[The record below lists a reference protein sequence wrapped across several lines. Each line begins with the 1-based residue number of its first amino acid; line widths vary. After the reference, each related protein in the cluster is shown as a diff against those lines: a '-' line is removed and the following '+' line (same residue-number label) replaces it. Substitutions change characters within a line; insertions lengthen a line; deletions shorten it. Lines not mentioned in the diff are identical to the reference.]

1 MFNNHKPGGILMMT
15 DAAEWRLV
23 LELLNEQAYGVLG
36 TNHKG
41 HAYASLVAFSATA
54 DIRSIYFATTRA
66 TRKYLNLAADDQIA
80 LLVDNRTAQ
89 AQAQALYEAAAV
101 TAYGTA
107 TEVAA
112 AEHAD
117 VLESYL
123 ARHPQLKTFVSSP
136 TTALFRIEVES
147 YHLVQRF
154 QNVTEFRMTRCT
166 G

>member
-1 MFNNHKPGGILMMT
+1 MT
-15 DAAEWRLV
+15 IEAEEWQLV
-23 LELLNEQAYGVLG
+23 LKLLNEQSFGVLG

-41 HAYASLVAFSATA
+41 HPYASLVAFTATTEA
-54 DIRSIYFATTRA
+54 RFLYFATTRA
-66 TRKYLNLAADDQIA
+66 TRKYLNMAADDQIA

-89 AQAQALYEAAAV
+89 AQALYEAAAL

-107 TEVAA
+107 TEVTVP
-112 AEHAD
+112 EHAK

-136 TTALFRIEVES
+136 TTAIFRIEVES

-154 QNVTEFRMTRCT
+154 QNVTEFRMNR
-166 G
+166 

>member
-1 MFNNHKPGGILMMT
+1 MT
-15 DAAEWRLV
+15 IEAEEWQLV
-23 LELLNEQAYGVLG
+23 LKLLNEQSFGVLG

-41 HAYASLVAFSATA
+41 HPYASLVAFTATTEA
-54 DIRSIYFATTRA
+54 RCLYFATTRA
-66 TRKYLNLAADDQIA
+66 TRKYLNLTADDQIA

-89 AQAQALYEAAAV
+89 ALALYEAAAL

-107 TEVAA
+107 IEVTA
-112 AEHAD
+112 AEHTK

-136 TTALFRIEVES
+136 TTAIFRIEVES

-154 QNVTEFRMTRCT
+154 QNVTEFRMNR
-166 G
+166 

>member
-1 MFNNHKPGGILMMT
+1 MTT
-15 DAAEWRLV
+15 DAEEWALV
-23 LELLNEQAYGVLG
+23 LKLLKEQSFGVLG

-41 HAYASLVAFSATA
+41 HPYASLVAFTATTEA
-54 DIRSIYFATTRA
+54 RFLYFATTRA
-66 TRKYLNLAADDQIA
+66 TRKYLNLAADDQVA
-80 LLVDNRTAQ
+80 LLVDNRT
-89 AQAQALYEAAAV
+89 AQALYEAAAV

-112 AEHAD
+112 AEHAG

-154 QNVTEFRMTRCT
+154 QNVTEFRMNRCT
-166 G
+166 C